1 MKKLYKPLLF
11 ITALFTVLLVNGC
24 DPFDD
29 VYLKLAMDMEF
40 EMTDGFGS
48 DIFIPTDSLICLSGF
63 DDYEDN
69 KDKLEEIRY
78 VTAAYMTINATPG
91 LQGSN
96 LTLTVYEGDKITP
109 IFTYVVPT
117 FVAANYI
124 NNPLKVNLNQ
134 QQIDDLNLYLRD
146 PQEDKC
152 FFATLQVSNVTASA
166 TPYSMQSKLEFLTEL
181 KIKP

>member
-29 VYLKLAMDMEF
+29 VYLTLAMDAEF
-40 EMTDGFGS
+40 STVGAGS
-48 DIFIPTDSLICLSGF
+48 DIFIQTNMCLSDF

-69 KDKLEEIRY
+69 KDNLEEIRY
-78 VTAAYMTINATPG
+78 VTAAYMTIDSTQG
-91 LQGSN
+91 LQGNN
-96 LTLTVYEGDKITP
+96 LTLTLYEGNGTTM
-109 IFTYVVPT
+109 IFRYVVPT
-117 FVAANYI
+117 FVASNYI
-124 NNPLKVNLNQ
+124 NNPLKINLTQ
-134 QQIDDLNLYLRD
+134 QEIDNLNLYLRN

-152 FFATLQVSNVTASA
+152 FVATLQVSNVTASA

>member
-29 VYLKLAMDMEF
+29 VYLTLAMDAEF
-40 EMTDGFGS
+40 STIGAGS
-48 DIFIPTDSLICLSGF
+48 DIFIQTNMCLSDF

-69 KDKLEEIRY
+69 KDNLEEIRY
-78 VTAAYMTINATPG
+78 VTAAYMTINSTQG
-91 LQGSN
+91 LQGNN
-96 LTLTVYEGDKITP
+96 LTLTLYEGNGTTM
-109 IFTYVVPT
+109 IFRYVVPT
-117 FVAANYI
+117 FIAANYI
-124 NNPLKVNLNQ
+124 NNPLKINLTQ
-134 QQIDDLNLYLRD
+134 QEIDNLNLYLRN

-152 FFATLQVSNVTASA
+152 FVATLQVSNVTASA